1 MKGDWTAELWI
12 NVFVNWIIVISSE
25 IDQIQVTGKRILE
38 YRGQSLCTRNFL
50 EELYSLVINK
60 KNLISLI
67 HLFLIINQWLILFDI
82 IIKKVYVSNFLTK
95 RIVLKKSFWTY

>member
-1 MKGDWTAELWI
+1 MKGDCTAELWI

-25 IDQIQVTGKRILE
+25 IDQIQVTGKWILE

-50 EELYSLVINK
+50 EELYMYFLVINK

-82 IIKKVYVSNFLTK
+82 FIKKECMYQTF
-95 RIVLKKSFWTY
+95 